1 MQITRNQF
9 CKIML
14 LLESVS
20 RSDSL
25 RAQWRD
31 APLPKHP
38 RRTHRL
44 GRERGGCCPQRRPPL
59 LFCGSRETSH
69 DRFDEMRARLG
80 DRTFE
85 RGLKR
90 VDVGCARRLD
100 AEAFGDRREIHRRMI
115 EREQGA

>member
-44 GRERGGCCPQRRPPL
+44 GRERGGCCPQWCPPL
-59 LFCGSRETSH
+59 FQPSLST
-69 DRFDEMRARLG
+69 
-80 DRTFE
+80 T
-85 RGLKR
+85 
-90 VDVGCARRLD
+90 RRICV
-100 AEAFGDRREIHRRMI
+100 EKVPVCSPFKG
-115 EREQGA
+115 G